1 MVIILYAV
9 NPKDISCD
17 ICGKSKI
24 TLNYEISSYGFN
36 KYPHVIK
43 KDMTR
48 ILIKLMEAFPK
59 AKISFVNHYK
69 ISDRYSV
76 IRLKGF
82 DYQVNTINFDYQ
94 MNWIIKKANYMIDK
108 YAAASSINH
117 NIGIRIKG
125 RGYNLKFDD
134 IRNMV
139 MDAIKANESFG
150 VITR

>member
-9 NPKDISCD
+9 NPKDIGCD
-17 ICGKSKI
+17 ICKKSKI
-24 TLNYEISSYGFN
+24 CLNYEISSYSYN
-36 KYPHVIK
+36 KYPHIIK

-48 ILIKLMEAFPK
+48 ILSKLMEEFPK

-69 ISDRYSV
+69 VSNRYSV

-82 DYQVNTINFDYQ
+82 NYQVNTINFDYQ
-94 MNWIIKKANYMIDK
+94 MNWIIKKANYMIDE

-117 NIGIRIKG
+117 YIGIRIKG
-125 RGYNLKFDD
+125 KGYTLKFND

-139 MDAIKANESFG
+139 LNAIKANESFG